1 MSKKDPTEKPLLS
14 WEETVLLLQSKPE
27 FGELM
32 ANTYLDKDLFANAS
46 RYHASE
52 EFRDILEILS
62 SAGIQ
67 RGRLLDVGAGNG
79 ICSIAFAR
87 EGWDVTAVEPDPGMV
102 TGRGAIARLKEH
114 SDIDSL
120 VILDG
125 TGESLPFSEG
135 TFDVVFVRQAFH
147 HAADLKRFAAE
158 CLRVLAPGGILLGIR
173 EHVVFN
179 SRDKRLFFEQH
190 PMHKHYG
197 GENAYRL
204 REYLSAFEAGN
215 GTVERVLRYFD
226 SPVNYFP
233 LQKKDIEKL
242 PEFQL
247 SAQDKRLR
255 ELVGSA
261 ADVPLIRVL
270 YRIWIKLRAGGPYDE
285 RRLPGRMYS
294 FVVRKK
300 AER

>member
-1 MSKKDPTEKPLLS
+1 MSTKEPSQKPLLS

-27 FGELM
+27 FRELL

-46 RYHASE
+46 RYRASE
-52 EFRDILEILS
+52 EFREILEILY
-62 SAGIQ
+62 SAGLK

-79 ICSIAFAR
+79 ICSAAFAR
-87 EGWDVTAVEPDPGMV
+87 EGWEVTAVEPDPGMV
-102 TGRGAIARLKEH
+102 TGRGAIARLKE
-114 SDIDSL
+114 DSGIGSW
-120 VILDG
+120 VIQDG
-125 TGESLPFSEG
+125 TGESLPFTDG

-147 HAADLKRFAAE
+147 HAADLRRFAAE
-158 CLRVLAPGGILLGIR
+158 CLRVLKPGGILLGIR

-179 SRDKRLFFEQH
+179 SKDKRLFFEQH

-197 GENAYRL
+197 GENAYSL
-204 REYLSAFEAGN
+204 KEYLSAFEAGK

-233 LQKKDIEKL
+233 LDKKDIEKL
-242 PEFQL
+242 PEMQQ

-255 ELVGSA
+255 ELAGGASA
-261 ADVPLIRVL
+261 IPLIRAL
-270 YRIWIKLRAGGPYDE
+270 YRIWIKLRIGGPYDE

-294 FVVRKK
+294 FVVRKN
-300 AER
+300 AAR